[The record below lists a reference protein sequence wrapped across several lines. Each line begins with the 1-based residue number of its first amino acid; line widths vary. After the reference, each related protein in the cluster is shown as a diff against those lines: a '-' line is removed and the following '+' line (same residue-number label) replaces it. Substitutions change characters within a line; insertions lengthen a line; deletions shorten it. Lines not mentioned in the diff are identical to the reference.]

1 MTEIKSL
8 KSENFIT
15 CKLSYDS
22 LLSSIKLFLHNFSK
36 LSESEKAE
44 YKSLTNYVKQLSKCT
59 VQELNKPKKI
69 NKKIVSK
76 PIEEVKEEVKEV
88 KEEVKEEIKEEVQEI
103 KEETKKVVR
112 KVVPKNKSKVQPP
125 STPPPPPP
133 AAVAA

>member
-76 PIEEVKEEVKEV
+76 PIEEVKEEVKE
-88 KEEVKEEIKEEVQEI
+88 EVQEIKEEIQEI

-125 STPPPPPP
+125 ATPPPPPP
-133 AAVAA
+133 AVAA